1 MNIVRDQ
8 VKDGSR
14 TTDYLVFFA
23 FEFDMRSCCAILIVA
38 LTLHA
43 LCSGSCLSQTIAAQ
57 RAESTDPPCHHQHS
71 SNDSDSPQVPH
82 QDNRPCSLGLLFDG
96 KGGVTA
102 IYVSTFAAI
111 LPRAIQISTVLMV
124 PTREIRNEAPSD
136 DRANVTQ
143 ATILRI

>member
-1 MNIVRDQ
+1 MAS
-8 VKDGSR
+8 GS
-14 TTDYLVFFA
+14 TDYLVFFA
-23 FEFDMRSCCAILIVA
+23 FEFEMRTCCAILIAA

-57 RAESTDPPCHHQHS
+57 QTESTDPPCHQHS
-71 SNDSDSPQVPH
+71 SNGSDSPQVPH

-111 LPRAIQISTVLMV
+111 LPRAIQISAVLMV
-124 PTREIRNEAPSD
+124 PVREIRYEAPSD
-136 DRANVTQ
+136 DRAHVTQ